1 MPEQWKIM
9 LEASN
14 IPKEMAM
21 KNKEALVDCLSYMEE
36 QSKPIPLPKKEDY
49 ITEMNEG
56 IYFRNV

>member
-1 MPEQWKIM
+1 M

-49 ITEMNEG
+49 IAEMNEG